1 MSKAKGARAERE
13 LQRMFHEKNFGTVR
27 VAGSGSATIPAPDLL
42 VGNGSRV
49 LAIECKSL
57 KNDKKYITKEQIK
70 ELKEF
75 ARRFGAEPWLG
86 IRFDNK
92 GWYFLKHEDFK
103 KSEKSFIMSL
113 ELARKKGLS
122 FDELIK

>member
-13 LQRMFHEKNFGTVR
+13 LQHMFHKNNFGVVR

-57 KNDKKYITKEQIK
+57 KKDKKYITKEQVK

-75 ARRFGAEPWLG
+75 AKRFGAEAWLG

-103 KSEKSFIMSL
+103 KI
-113 ELARKKGLS
+113 
-122 FDELIK
+122 

>member
-13 LQRMFHEKNFGTVR
+13 LFHMFYANGWQPIR

-57 KNDKKYITKEQIK
+57 KNDKKYITKEQVK

-75 ARRFGAEPWLG
+75 AKRFGAEPWLG

-122 FDELIK
+122 FEGLIK